1 MTENAPLAA
10 RHLAAA
16 AAGPQHLLGEFPTYA
31 AAEAVVDKLSDRGF
45 PVQNVRIVG
54 NGVRSV
60 EYVTG
65 RMTTG
70 KAASAGA
77 VSGAWFG
84 LMIGL
89 LLGMVNGGSG
99 YLVRLFSAMLI
110 GVVWGAAFGASA
122 HRATRGRRDFSSRK
136 TFEADSYSVFVDA
149 AHADEAI
156 RAAGLF

>member
-1 MTENAPLAA
+1 MTENAIPG
-10 RHLAAA
+10 RGVSST
-16 AAGPQHLLGEFPTYA
+16 GPQHLLGEFPTYA

-45 PVQNVRIVG
+45 PVENVRIVG
-54 NGVRSV
+54 NGLRSV

-70 KAASAGA
+70 KAAAAGA
-77 VSGAWFG
+77 ASGAWFG

-89 LLGMVNGGSG
+89 LLGMVTSGSG
-99 YLVRLFSAMLI
+99 YLTRVISAVLV
-110 GVVWGAAFGASA
+110 GVAWGAAFGASA

-136 TFEADSYSVFVDA
+136 TFEADSYSVYVDA

-156 RAAGLF
+156 RTAGLF